1 MSTPASDQ
9 TLVVYQ
15 SLSDFYK
22 AVSLA
27 IANCTTIPS
36 IGSIASSLN
45 FTDLETMAAINSK
58 TTPTFSVG
66 SAVETTHL
74 AAAVLREY
82 GMRVKGK
89 GEYYT
94 DGITSSATESDYFD
108 KMKYMHHSA
117 VQGGSISGSLTQ

>member
-9 TLVVYQ
+9 TAVVYQ

-22 AVSLA
+22 EVGLA
-27 IANCTTIPS
+27 IANCTTVPT
-36 IGSIASSLN
+36 IGSIASSLK
-45 FTDLETMAAINSK
+45 FADLETMSAVNSK

-74 AAAVLREY
+74 AASVLREY
-82 GMRVKGK
+82 GMRVKSK
-89 GEYYT
+89 GEYYS
-94 DGITSSATESDYFD
+94 DGIAGSATESDYFD